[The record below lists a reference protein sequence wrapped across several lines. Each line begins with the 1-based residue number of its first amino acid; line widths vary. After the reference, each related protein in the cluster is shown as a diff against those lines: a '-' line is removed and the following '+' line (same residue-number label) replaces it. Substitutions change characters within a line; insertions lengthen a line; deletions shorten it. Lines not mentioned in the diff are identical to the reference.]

1 MDKNKVK
8 KEYNKKIQN
17 LAKLNKYY
25 YELSKPLVKD
35 YEYDKIKADILFL
48 EKKYDFLESE
58 NSPSK
63 IVGFKPSKTFKKV
76 LHRVPMLSLSNAFDE
91 EDLINFEK
99 KINNFLDQKRLI
111 SADINVIKIINVYVP
126 NGSSLESSKFEYKI
140 NWLNCLSS
148 FLDDQ
153 EKKGELICLMGDF
166 NVAPSNLDIHD
177 PKKYEGGIMASE
189 IERNALNNVLKKR
202 LIDSFRIFE
211 QNTGHWSWW
220 DYRNNAFE
228 LNKGWRIDHI
238 YISKELSSNLKSCVI
253 DSSPRGNLRPSDH
266 APVMIDLNLSEIN
279 ADFFEDED
287 NFFEI

>member
-1 MDKNKVK
+1 LLIATWNVNSIRTRLSQIIDWMNQVNPDILCLQETKVMDDSFPVESFEKLGYSVEVFGQKT
-8 KEYNKKIQN
+8 YNGVAII
-17 LAKLNKYY
+17 
-25 YELSKPLVKD
+25 S
-35 YEYDKIKADILFL
+35 KIKA
-48 EKKYDFLESE
+48 ENVKK
-58 NSPSK
+58 
-63 IVGFKPSKTFKKV
+63 GFCGFSNPD
-76 LHRVPMLSLSNAFDE
+76 LSIEIFQE
-91 EDLINFEK
+91 
-99 KINNFLDQKRLI
+99 QKRLI
-111 SADINVIKIINVYVP
+111 SAYINGIKIINVYVP

-189 IERNALNNVLKKR
+189 IERSALNNVLKKR
-202 LIDSFRIFE
+202 LIDSFRIYE

-228 LNKGWRIDHI
+228 LNKGWIIDHI
-238 YISKELSSNLKSCVI
+238 YISKELKSKLKSCVI
-253 DSSPRGNLRPSDH
+253 DCSPRGNLRPSDH
-266 APVMIDLNLSEIN
+266 APVMIELNLNDIN
-279 ADFFEDED
+279 EDFFEDED